1 VTQEFH
7 LSVTPV
13 GADTYLVR
21 TEQVARGVP
30 LAEEQVVWPVSDWLN
45 QARQLYLDPIQG
57 WLQTSVLSDSEPA
70 PPVPPGGAQPAHLL
84 SLGQQ
89 LYEALFQGTI
99 RDSWLIAGVL
109 AQDRGEK
116 LRLRLGLKTS
126 DRRLA
131 RLPWEVLHDGSR
143 PLATGTD
150 VVFSRYHPVHVS
162 SLNGYCDRELST
174 DPLKILMAIAAP
186 SDRETLEL
194 EKEAR
199 NLQAELQQAN
209 SDVGQLQLTILA
221 QPDREQ
227 LTQALEQGK
236 YDVFHYAGHSNLG
249 VSGGEIY
256 LVSGRTGLTE
266 RLSGDDL
273 AGLLVNNGIHVAVFN
288 SCRSAD
294 GVAERGDSSAKTLRD
309 RNLAET
315 LVLRGIPGVLAMAER
330 IPDRVAL
337 TLSQLLYRNLKQG
350 YPIDLSLSRARQGLI
365 SAYGSHML
373 YWALPIL
380 YLQPGFDGCLTS
392 NGSREWDC
400 LSAEPED
407 LLSDG
412 TILPDG
418 DRCAKNRTKELGL
431 YQEVVSR
438 DAHLVVS
445 GRRYD
450 MGGHSRKRKVSDKDN
465 DLLADNNLG
474 LTLYSQGP
482 IHDAIGVKQLAA
494 SMSPGST
501 SFPGSAW
508 ERTTQETSPANLN
521 FADAHYN
528 LGVAFYEQGQLEQ
541 AIASYLKAIEI
552 NPDFADAHN
561 NLGIAFYDLGR
572 IDEAIAAYQQA
583 LFIDPLHGNANY
595 NLARLSG
602 SPLSVAAPTKTRDL
616 KAEQLS
622 AVLESGN
629 ENLSQEQISIESK
642 FLKWLCLGM
651 GVTALFLF
659 FGLFRW
665 QPSSRLDPL
674 PPYLEPTP
682 ETSNANSDSSNDNI
696 NITDRAAQLFREGK
710 IDLGS
715 TEVEKLLD
723 SGVLNFASTAIAA
736 VPKDQINHSR
746 ISYLRG
752 RLAWQQIQQGNSNY
766 SLDDVRRFWEWAA
779 KQEGDNPIYYNALG
793 FAYYA
798 LGNLDAAYSSWI
810 QVLELIKNSQLPDQK
825 TQEVCPVN
833 QDGLTACAGLALVL
847 FKSAQNLP
855 PDQQDP
861 LGDRA
866 QSLHQQVIQADPTN
880 FQPLVLAK
888 NNWLWTET
896 AIADWRA
903 LFFENEN

>member
-1 VTQEFH
+1 MTQEFH

-45 QARQLYLDPIQG
+45 RARQLYLDPIQG
-57 WLQTSVLSDSEPA
+57 WLETPVLSNSEPA
-70 PPVPPGGAQPAHLL
+70 LPVAPGGARPAHLL

-126 DRRLA
+126 DRCLLGSTFPGSAWERGASRRHRSCLA

-150 VVFSRYHPVHVS
+150 VVFSRYHPVHIS
-162 SLNGYCDRELST
+162 SFNGSSDRELSAE
-174 DPLKILMAIAAP
+174 PLKILMAIAAP

-194 EKEAR
+194 EREAR

-221 QPDREQ
+221 QADREQ

-273 AGLLVNNGIHVAVFN
+273 AGLLVNNGIQVAVLN

-294 GVAERGDSSAKTLRD
+294 GVAERGDGERH

-315 LVLRGIPGVLAMAER
+315 LVLLGIPGVLAMAER

-431 YQEVVSR
+431 YQE
-438 DAHLVVS
+438 A
-445 GRRYD
+445 
-450 MGGHSRKRKVSDKDN
+450 VSDKDN

-528 LGVAFYEQGQLEQ
+528 LGVAFYEKGQLEQ
-541 AIASYLKAIEI
+541 AISSYLKAIEI

-903 LFFENEN
+903 LFVENEN

>member
-57 WLQTSVLSDSEPA
+57 WLQTPVLSDSEPA
-70 PPVPPGGAQPAHLL
+70 PPPVPPGGAQPAHLL

-150 VVFSRYHPVHVS
+150 VVFSRYHPVHIS
-162 SLNGYCDRELST
+162 SFNGSSDRELSA

-194 EKEAR
+194 EREAR
-199 NLQAELQQAN
+199 NLQAELQLAN
-209 SDVGQLQLTILA
+209 GSVGQIQLTILA
-221 QPDREQ
+221 QADREQ

-266 RLSGDDL
+266 RLTGDDL

-294 GVAERGDSSAKTLRD
+294 GVAERGD
-309 RNLAET
+309 RNLTET

-365 SAYGSHML
+365 SAYGSHQL

-407 LLSDG
+407 QMSDG

-418 DRCAKNRTKELGL
+418 DRTKELGL
-431 YQEVVSR
+431 YQE
-438 DAHLVVS
+438 AVS
-445 GRRYD
+445 G
-450 MGGHSRKRKVSDKDN
+450 KDN

-501 SFPGSAW
+501 SFPGRAW

-561 NLGIAFYDLGR
+561 NLGIAFYELGR

-583 LFIDPLHGNANY
+583 LLIDPLHGNANY
-595 NLARLSG
+595 NLNLARLSG
-602 SPLSVAAPTKTRDL
+602 SPLSVAAPTKSRDPQ
-616 KAEQLS
+616 AEQLS

-665 QPSSRLDPL
+665 QPSSRLGEL
-674 PPYLEPTP
+674 PPYLEPPPASMSPESARSTTP

-723 SGVLNFASTAIAA
+723 SGVLNFALAAIAA
-736 VPKDQINHSR
+736 VPKDQINHPR

-825 TQEVCPVN
+825 TQQVCPVN

-847 FKSAQNLP
+847 FKSARNLP

-861 LGDRA
+861 LRDRA
-866 QSLHQQVIQADPTN
+866 QSLHQQVIQADRSN
-880 FQPLVLAK
+880 FQPLALAK

-896 AIADWRA
+896 AIADWRS
-903 LFFENEN
+903 LFVENEN

>member
-1 VTQEFH
+1 MTQEFH

-57 WLQTSVLSDSEPA
+57 WLQTPILSDPEPA
-70 PPVPPGGAQPAHLL
+70 PGGEGIGSARSASRTAPAHLL

-99 RDSWLIAGVL
+99 RDSWLSAGVL

-126 DRRLA
+126 DRFGLGGANSAPKRHRSRLA

-162 SLNGYCDRELST
+162 SLNGSSDRELSAE
-174 DPLKILMAIAAP
+174 PLRILMAIAAP

-209 SDVGQLQLTILA
+209 GDVGQLQLTILA
-221 QPDREQ
+221 QADREQ

-273 AGLLVNNGIHVAVFN
+273 AGLLVNNGIQVAVFN

-294 GVAERGDSSAKTLRD
+294 GVAETGD

-330 IPDRVAL
+330 IPDYVAL

-365 SAYGSHML
+365 SAYGSHQL

-392 NGSREWDC
+392 GREGEWDC
-400 LSAEPED
+400 LSAEMLSPED
-407 LLSDG
+407 KMFDG
-412 TILPDG
+412 TILSDG
-418 DRCAKNRTKELGL
+418 DRAKELAL
-431 YQEVVSR
+431 YQE
-438 DAHLVVS
+438 ALS
-445 GRRYD
+445 G
-450 MGGHSRKRKVSDKDN
+450 KDN
-465 DLLADNNLG
+465 DLHAYNNLG
-474 LTLYSQGP
+474 LTLYSQGRL
-482 IHDAIGVKQLAA
+482 HDAIGVEQLAA
-494 SMSPGST
+494 
-501 SFPGSAW
+501 
-508 ERTTQETSPANLN
+508 QANPN

-528 LGVAFYEQGQLEQ
+528 LGMAFYEQGKLEQ
-541 AIASYLKAIEI
+541 AISSYLKAIEI
-552 NPDFADAHN
+552 NPDFADAYN
-561 NLGIAFYDLGR
+561 NLGIAFYEMGR
-572 IDEAIAAYQQA
+572 LDEAIFAYQQA
-583 LFIDPLHGNANY
+583 LLINPHHNNANY
-595 NLARLSG
+595 NLNLARISR
-602 SPLSVAAPTKTRDL
+602 SPHAEAAPTESREPE
-616 KAEQLS
+616 AELRS

-629 ENLSQEQISIESK
+629 DRLSSDQFSIESK

-651 GVTALFLF
+651 GVTAVFLFL
-659 FGLFRW
+659 GLFRW
-665 QPSSRLDPL
+665 QSSPPLGEL
-674 PPYLEPTP
+674 PPYLDPAP
-682 ETSNANSDSSNDNI
+682 ANYDSSNDNI
-696 NITDRAAQLFREGK
+696 HITERAAQLFREGQIK
-710 IDLGS
+710 AGA

-723 SGVLNFASTAIAA
+723 SNVLNFAQQAIAA
-736 VPKDQINHSR
+736 VPKDKINHPR

-752 RLAWQQIQQGNSNY
+752 RLAWQEIQQGNSNY

-798 LGNLDAAYSSWI
+798 QGDLDAAYSSWI
-810 QVLELIKNSQLPDQK
+810 QVLELIKYSQLSDQK
-825 TQEVCPVN
+825 QQQVCAVN

-847 FKSAQNLP
+847 LKSAQNLP
-855 PDQQDP
+855 PDRQDP
-861 LGDRA
+861 LSDRA
-866 QSLHQQVIQADPTN
+866 QSLHQQVIEADPSN
-880 FQPLVLAK
+880 FQPLALAK
-888 NNWLWTET
+888 KNWLWTET
-896 AIADWRA
+896 AIADWRS
-903 LFFENEN
+903 LFVENEN

>member
-1 VTQEFH
+1 MTQEFH

-21 TEQVARGVP
+21 TEQVARNVP
-30 LAEEQVVWPVSDWLN
+30 LAEEQVVWPVDKWLE

-57 WLQTSVLSDSEPA
+57 LLETPVLSEEEPA

-89 LYEALFQGTI
+89 LYKALFQGTI
-99 RDSWLIAGVL
+99 RDSWLKAEMR
-109 AQDRGEK
+109 AQDWGEK
-116 LRLRLGLKTS
+116 LRLRLGLKTT

-174 DPLKILMAIAAP
+174 EPLKILMALAAP
-186 SDRETLEL
+186 SDRQTLEL
-194 EKEAR
+194 EQEAR
-199 NLQAELQQAN
+199 NLQAELQVAN
-209 SDVGQLQLTILA
+209 GDVEQIQLTILVQA
-221 QPDREQ
+221 DREQ

-273 AGLLVNNGIHVAVFN
+273 AGLLVNNGIQVAVFN

-294 GVAERGDSSAKTLRD
+294 GVAEKGD

-330 IPDRVAL
+330 IPDQVAL
-337 TLSQLLYRNLKQG
+337 TLSRLLYRNLKQG

-365 SAYGSHML
+365 SAYGSHQL

-392 NGSREWDC
+392 NGTREWDC
-400 LSAEPED
+400 LSAE
-407 LLSDG
+407 
-412 TILPDG
+412 ILPPEAKIDHG
-418 DRCAKNRTKELGL
+418 TTLRNDDRSLELGL
-431 YQEVVSR
+431 YQE
-438 DAHLVVS
+438 DVS
-445 GRRYD
+445 GHVRD
-450 MGGHSRKRKVSDKDN
+450 FQ
-465 DLLADNNLG
+465 ADNNFG
-474 LTLYSQGP
+474 LNLYGQKQ
-482 IHDAIGVKQLAA
+482 INDAIGVDLLAA
-494 SMSPGST
+494 Q
-501 SFPGSAW
+501 AH
-508 ERTTQETSPANLN
+508 RN

-552 NPDFADAHN
+552 NRDFADAYN
-561 NLGIAFYDLGR
+561 NLGIAFYELGR
-572 IDEAIAAYQQA
+572 LDEAIAAYQQA
-583 LFIDPLHGNANY
+583 LLIDPFHGNANY
-595 NLARLSG
+595 NLHLARRSAG
-602 SPLSVAAPTKTRDL
+602 PQVEAVPTESWKAQGENVSADL
-616 KAEQLS
+616 AIENNNLS
-622 AVLESGN
+622 AR
-629 ENLSQEQISIESK
+629 NLSIESK

-651 GVTALFLF
+651 GVTAVFLF

-665 QPSSRLDPL
+665 QSSPPL
-674 PPYLEPTP
+674 GELLPYLEPPTASMSK
-682 ETSNANSDSSNDNI
+682 ETSKANSDSDNDNI

-710 IDLGS
+710 ISAGS

-723 SGVLNFASTAIAA
+723 SGVLNFAQQALVA
-736 VPKDQINHSR
+736 VPKDEINHPR

-752 RLAWQQIQQGNSNY
+752 RLAWQEIQQGNGNY

-798 LGNLDAAYSSWI
+798 LGDLDAAYSSWL
-810 QVLELIKNSQLPDQK
+810 QVLGLIKNSQLPEGERQ
-825 TQEVCPVN
+825 VCAIN

-847 FKSAQNLP
+847 SKSAQNLP
-855 PDQQDP
+855 PDKQEVMIA
-861 LGDRA
+861 RA
-866 QSLHQQVIQADPTN
+866 LSLHQQVIQADPNN
-880 FQPLVLAK
+880 FQPLALAK

-896 AIADWRA
+896 AIADWRS
-903 LFFENEN
+903 LFEGE

>member
-21 TEQVARGVP
+21 TERVARGVP

-57 WLQTSVLSDSEPA
+57 WLETPVLSDSEPA
-70 PPVPPGGAQPAHLL
+70 PPVPPGVQPTHLL
-84 SLGQQ
+84 SLGKQ
-89 LYEALFQGTI
+89 LYEALFHETI
-99 RDSWLIAGVL
+99 RYSWLSAGVL
-109 AQDRGEK
+109 AQERGEK
-116 LRLRLGLKTS
+116 LRLRLGLKSS

-150 VVFSRYHPVHVS
+150 VVFSRYHPVHIS
-162 SLNGYCDRELST
+162 SFNGSSDRELSA

-194 EKEAR
+194 EREAR
-199 NLQAELQQAN
+199 NLQAELQLAN
-209 SDVGQLQLTILA
+209 GSVGQIQLTILA
-221 QPDREQ
+221 QADREQ

-266 RLSGDDL
+266 RLTGDDL
-273 AGLLVNNGIHVAVFN
+273 AGLLVNNGIQVAVFN

-294 GVAERGDSSAKTLRD
+294 GVAEGGD

-337 TLSQLLYRNLKQG
+337 TLSQLLYRNLKLG

-365 SAYGSHML
+365 SAYGSHQL

-392 NGSREWDC
+392 NGEGEWDR
-400 LSAEPED
+400 LGPEPEEQMGD
-407 LLSDG
+407 EK
-412 TILPDG
+412 ILPDG
-418 DRCAKNRTKELGL
+418 DRTEEIGL
-431 YQEVVSR
+431 YQE
-438 DAHLVVS
+438 A
-445 GRRYD
+445 
-450 MGGHSRKRKVSDKDN
+450 VSDRDN
-465 DLLADNNLG
+465 DLQAYNNLG
-474 LTLYSQGP
+474 LTLYSQGR
-482 IHDAIGVKQLAA
+482 IHDAIGVYQ
-494 SMSPGST
+494 ST
-501 SFPGSAW
+501 VQANPHFP
-508 ERTTQETSPANLN
+508 
-521 FADAHYN
+521 DAHYN

-552 NPDFADAHN
+552 YPDFPDAYN
-561 NLGIAFYDLGR
+561 NLGIAFYELGR
-572 IDEAIAAYQQA
+572 LDEAIAAYQQA
-583 LFIDPLHGNANY
+583 LLIDPFHGNANY
-595 NLARLSG
+595 NLNLARLSG
-602 SPLSVAAPTKTRDL
+602 APLSVAASTESPEPEVER
-616 KAEQLS
+616 AIP
-622 AVLESGN
+622 VLEREN
-629 ENLSQEQISIESK
+629 EKLSSEQISIESK

-651 GVTALFLF
+651 GVTAIFLF

-665 QPSSRLDPL
+665 QPSPRLGEL
-674 PPYLEPTP
+674 PPYLEPSP
-682 ETSNANSDSSNDNI
+682 ANANSDSSNDNI
-696 NITDRAAQLFREGK
+696 QSTERAAQLFREGK
-710 IDLGS
+710 ISAGS

-723 SGVLNFASTAIAA
+723 SGVLNFAKQALAA
-736 VPKDQINHSR
+736 VPKEQLDRPS

-752 RLAWQQIQQGNSNY
+752 RLAWQEIQQGNSNY

-779 KQEGDNPIYYNALG
+779 KQEGDNPNYYNALG

-798 LGNLDAAYSSWI
+798 LGDLDAAIYSWI
-810 QVLELIKNSQLPDQK
+810 QVLELIKNSPRPEGQRQICAINK
-825 TQEVCPVN
+825 
-833 QDGLTACAGLALVL
+833 DGLTACAGLALAL
-847 FKSAQNLP
+847 FNSAPNLP
-855 PDQQDP
+855 PDEQKP
-861 LGDRA
+861 LVDRA
-866 QSLHQQVIQADPTN
+866 LSLHQQVIQADPQN
-880 FQPLVLAK
+880 FQPLALAK

-896 AIADWRA
+896 AIADWRS
-903 LFFENEN
+903 LFIESN